1 MKTRMEIKAD
11 DVRKLPKVGDRLMR
25 IMSSTVL
32 GSQADRPE
40 RCIVTYVN
48 KEKSYY
54 QVMFEDSGI
63 KECYRVPDEIDILGE
78 FKERFQKSFKKS
90 AKGVYVFESGAL
102 YPTISECAK
111 AIGSTSSAIS
121 AHLHGRSRHVKG
133 YHIYMLD

>member
-1 MKTRMEIKAD
+1 MKTRIEIKAD
-11 DVRKLPKVGDRLMR
+11 DIRKLPKVGDRLMR
-25 IMSSTVL
+25 IMSSTTL
-32 GSQADRPE
+32 GSNDDRPE

-48 KEKSYY
+48 KEKCYY
-54 QVMFEDSGI
+54 QVTFEDSGI
-63 KECYRVPDEIDILGE
+63 RECYRVPDEIDILGE

-121 AHLHGRSRHVKG
+121 AHLHGRTRHVKG
-133 YHIYMLD
+133 YHIYMLN